1 MTQLRYPIQS
11 DEYNMN
17 GLTIML
23 LLLRVKH
30 VLHNEIELRIL
41 LCVSYLIYIPIA
53 RSLPYR
59 VYNEVS

>member
-41 LCVSYLIYIPIA
+41 LCASYLIYIYPLLGLCHTGYIMK
-53 RSLPYR
+53 
-59 VYNEVS
+59 